1 MLELRVPKGATLA
14 AQLDELVLLN
24 GEDELRAL
32 SQGVVCRDRPGSI
45 KRVAAA
51 VGEGAQV
58 VATLHATLASMESN
72 IPGEPG
78 AQRD

>member
-32 SQGVVCRDRPGSI
+32 TQQLQDACFTPMNGHTP
-45 KRVAAA
+45 
-51 VGEGAQV
+51 Q
-58 VATLHATLASMESN
+58 
-72 IPGEPG
+72 
-78 AQRD
+78 